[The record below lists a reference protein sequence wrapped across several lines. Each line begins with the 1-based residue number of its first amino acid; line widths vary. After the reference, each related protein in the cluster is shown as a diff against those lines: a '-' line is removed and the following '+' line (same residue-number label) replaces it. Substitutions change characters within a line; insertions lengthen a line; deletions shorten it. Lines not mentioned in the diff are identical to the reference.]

1 MANVTALNNDI
12 DALRGNLDQF
22 FLVIMGCLIFCE
34 YIILDGIVNFF
45 PLILLIPYV
54 LCERYVKVLKTRIS
68 ACKLNLIPPSSGGKK
83 PAKIYATTSARIKT
97 YFLRNE
103 KNVCN

>member
-34 YIILDGIVNFF
+34 YIILDSIVNFF
-45 PLILLIPYV
+45 PLILLIPCV
-54 LCERYVKVLKTRIS
+54 LCERYVKV
-68 ACKLNLIPPSSGGKK
+68 
-83 PAKIYATTSARIKT
+83 
-97 YFLRNE
+97 
-103 KNVCN
+103 

>member
-34 YIILDGIVNFF
+34 YIILDSIVNFF
-45 PLILLIPYV
+45 PLFRWYLV
-54 LCERYVKVLKTRIS
+54 CCAKGMWKFW
-68 ACKLNLIPPSSGGKK
+68 KLESLFAN
-83 PAKIYATTSARIKT
+83 
-97 YFLRNE
+97 
-103 KNVCN
+103 

>member
-34 YIILDGIVNFF
+34 YIILDSIVNFF
-45 PLILLIPYV
+45 SPYFADT
-54 LCERYVKVLKTRIS
+54 LCVVRKVCES
-68 ACKLNLIPPSSGGKK
+68 FEN
-83 PAKIYATTSARIKT
+83 
-97 YFLRNE
+97 
-103 KNVCN
+103 

>member
-34 YIILDGIVNFF
+34 YIILDSIVNFF
-45 PLILLIPYV
+45 PLY
-54 LCERYVKVLKTRIS
+54 C
-68 ACKLNLIPPSSGGKK
+68 
-83 PAKIYATTSARIKT
+83 
-97 YFLRNE
+97 
-103 KNVCN
+103 